1 MAFSRLATQVL
12 TAAALLSPGMALAG
26 PNPCTQA
33 IAEAERRFGI
43 PPGLLQA
50 MSIHESGV
58 NGQPYPW
65 ALNLGGRVIYAS
77 TQDKAQKILDERRA
91 KGRKNL
97 YAGCM
102 QLSVFHHS
110 SNFRSL
116 GDMLQPQRNVAY
128 AAKYLAAHF
137 EEYGDWQGA
146 VRRYQGGKARQSAA
160 YFCKVWRLLGDRN
173 PESAREIDNGRCGPM
188 SSVASLP
195 VATDMPV
202 SEPAAAAPELP
213 APVQG
218 PAVSAEP
225 TASAPERPAPIEPP
239 SVATVPAAAPDQTAP
254 ASTARLD
261 LRELS

>member
-1 MAFSRLATQVL
+1 MAFSRLATQIL
-12 TAAALLSPGMALAG
+12 TAAALLLPGVALAG

-43 PPGLLQA
+43 PQGLLQA

-65 ALNLGGRVIYAS
+65 ALNLGGRVVYAS

-160 YFCKVWRLLGDRN
+160 YFCKVWRLLGDRH
-173 PESAREIDNGRCGPM
+173 PATAREIDNGRCGPM
-188 SSVASLP
+188 AAVAVMPAPEPVAAAPEQTLPPSVAI
-195 VATDMPV
+195 VPV
-202 SEPAAAAPELP
+202 SEPA
-213 APVQG
+213 G
-218 PAVSAEP
+218 
-225 TASAPERPAPIEPP
+225 
-239 SVATVPAAAPDQTAP
+239 AAPDQTAP
-254 ASTARLD
+254 ASTTRLD
-261 LRELS
+261 LRELG

>member
-1 MAFSRLATQVL
+1 MALSRLFVQVL
-12 TAAALLSPGMALAG
+12 AALAVLSPGLALAG
-26 PNPCTQA
+26 PNPCSAA
-33 IAEAERRFGI
+33 ITDAERRHGI
-43 PPGLLQA
+43 PQGLLQA

-65 ALNLGGRVIYAS
+65 ALNLGGRVVYAS

-102 QLSVFHHS
+102 QLSVFHHAG
-110 SNFRSL
+110 NFRSL

-137 EEYGDWQGA
+137 EDYGDWQGA

-160 YFCKVWRLLGDRN
+160 YFCKVWRLLGDRH
-173 PESAREIDNGRCGPM
+173 PASAREIDNGRCGPL
-188 SSVASLP
+188 SSVA
-195 VATDMPV
+195 AV
-202 SEPAAAAPELP
+202 SAPEPAAAVSEQAAPAL
-213 APVQG
+213 
-218 PAVSAEP
+218 
-225 TASAPERPAPIEPP
+225 PP
-239 SVATVPAAAPDQTAP
+239 SVAAVPVSESAAAPEQTAP
-254 ASTARLD
+254 VSVTRLD